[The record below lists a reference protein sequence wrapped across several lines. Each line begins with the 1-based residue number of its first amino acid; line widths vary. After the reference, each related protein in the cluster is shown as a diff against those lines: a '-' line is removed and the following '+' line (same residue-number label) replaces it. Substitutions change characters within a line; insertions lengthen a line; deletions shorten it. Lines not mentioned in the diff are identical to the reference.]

1 MSPKTIAIVS
11 AILVIAGGILAA
23 IATAT
28 ALDVTAIFLFGLGFV
43 GLVSAAF
50 YAIGLSEDRARAD
63 DRNPR

>member
-1 MSPKTIAIVS
+1 MSPKTIAIMS
-11 AILVIAGGILAA
+11 AVLVLAGCVLAA

-28 ALDVTAIFLFGLGFV
+28 ALDVTAIFVSGLGFV

-50 YAIGLSEDRARAD
+50 YAIGLSEDRAR